1 MKKLEPVGGTFA
13 MQNQTTFAVADLTK
27 PGRYAVTCSLP
38 VGSTS
43 VQALNDALKGHPKSH
58 AQEGMYATI
67 TVEKGSTTTAA
78 S

>member
-1 MKKLEPVGGTFA
+1 
-13 MQNQTTFAVADLTK
+13 MQNQTSYTVAELTK
-27 PGRYAVTCSLP
+27 PGRYAVICHLP

-43 VQALNDALKGHPKSH
+43 VQAAEEAGKDHPKSH

-67 TVEKGSTTTAA
+67 TVEKGSTATTAA